1 MRGGRFLNSL
11 RQLARQP
18 VSNTPL
24 IRNAFE
30 LGHCVSK
37 PIKQGCMSPPSKE
50 KQYFLIGLSS
60 SMKQQHAAAMKNLLT
75 STHIKNSSSAAAMVQ
90 EPLEDKM
97 EAPPPVEDNVVPPA
111 LETSSP
117 AEQVCDAGIS
127 PGYWGVRFG
136 KPNDVGSNIWNSF
149 RYRRKQAQEPREFLR
164 PVCEAGRD
172 GSKISHRLALSG
184 DAAQPFLK
192 FHISLTSKAQRYICR
207 AAMLETISGVPG
219 MVGGMVLHCKSLR
232 RVEHSGGWIK
242 ALMEEAENERM
253 HLMTFMELSKPSW
266 QERALVFTAQGM
278 FMNAYFLLYVVSP
291 RFAHRMAGYIR
302 EETIQ
307 SYTQLINDIDDG
319 KVPNAP
325 APDLAIDYWRLPM
338 DATLRDVVMVIRAD
352 EIHHREINHFAADVY
367 MQGHT
372 LKEAPADMVTM
383 TTSFARSHASTT

>member
-1 MRGGRFLNSL
+1 MVLTWRAF
-11 RQLARQP
+11 QP
-18 VSNTPL
+18 SENRIIEAEASIDVNKH
-24 IRNAFE
+24 RNPENFSDQFA
-30 LGHCVSK
+30 
-37 PIKQGCMSPPSKE
+37 
-50 KQYFLIGLSS
+50 
-60 SMKQQHAAAMKNLLT
+60 
-75 STHIKNSSSAAAMVQ
+75 
-90 EPLEDKM
+90 
-97 EAPPPVEDNVVPPA
+97 
-111 LETSSP
+111 
-117 AEQVCDAGIS
+117 
-127 PGYWGVRFG
+127 
-136 KPNDVGSNIWNSF
+136 
-149 RYRRKQAQEPREFLR
+149 
-164 PVCEAGRD
+164 
-172 GSKISHRLALSG
+172 RLAVMALRSPT
-184 DAAQPFLK
+184 DLLFR
-192 FHISLTSKAQRYICR
+192 QRYICR

-319 KVPNAP
+319 KVPNAS
-325 APDLAIDYWRLPM
+325 APDLAIDYWRLPI

-383 TTSFARSHASTT
+383 TTSFGELLSNHSVLISVPFTARSHASTT

>member
-1 MRGGRFLNSL
+1 MVLTWRAF
-11 RQLARQP
+11 QP
-18 VSNTPL
+18 SENRIIEAEGSIDVNKH
-24 IRNAFE
+24 RNPENFSDQFA
-30 LGHCVSK
+30 
-37 PIKQGCMSPPSKE
+37 
-50 KQYFLIGLSS
+50 
-60 SMKQQHAAAMKNLLT
+60 
-75 STHIKNSSSAAAMVQ
+75 
-90 EPLEDKM
+90 
-97 EAPPPVEDNVVPPA
+97 
-111 LETSSP
+111 
-117 AEQVCDAGIS
+117 
-127 PGYWGVRFG
+127 
-136 KPNDVGSNIWNSF
+136 
-149 RYRRKQAQEPREFLR
+149 
-164 PVCEAGRD
+164 
-172 GSKISHRLALSG
+172 RLAVMALRFPT
-184 DAAQPFLK
+184 DLLFR
-192 FHISLTSKAQRYICR
+192 QRYICR

-383 TTSFARSHASTT
+383 TTSFGEFLTNHSVLISVPFTARSHASTT